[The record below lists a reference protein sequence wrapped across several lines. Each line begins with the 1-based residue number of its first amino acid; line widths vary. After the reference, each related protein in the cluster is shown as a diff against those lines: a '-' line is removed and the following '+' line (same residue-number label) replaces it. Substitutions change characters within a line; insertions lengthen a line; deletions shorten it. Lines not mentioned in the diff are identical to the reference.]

1 MWLHI
6 LQWVSLSQG
15 WVNLSLWTK
24 RNSLLT
30 KTDSIRFPYKFRLL
44 KNSERS
50 FNLSQRLY
58 LNIIL
63 FTILLFIYPYIY
75 LSTHHWLSLTS
86 HKNYLRVL
94 TGCVNQLTN
103 PCHPEGV
110 RTIQDVGLETSFVR
124 SKIHRACLFA
134 CSHNAN
140 LVFINI

>member
-1 MWLHI
+1 MLQNISCIKII
-6 LQWVSLSQG
+6 LQLCIS
-15 WVNLSLWTK
+15 

-30 KTDSIRFPYKFRLL
+30 KTDNTHFPYKFWLL
-44 KNSERS
+44 KNSERR

-63 FTILLFIYPYIY
+63 FTVHLFVYSYIH

-86 HKNYLRVL
+86 HKNYLWVL

-110 RTIQDVGLETSFVR
+110 RKIQDVDLETSFVR

-140 LVFINI
+140 LVFISI